1 MVAELRKRV
10 VVIASGQTE
19 RRALPHLLSHL
30 RAEGI
35 CICASDVLIPPGHRD
50 LRVEIVEKIINSE
63 WYGSQTPPDKF
74 VILVDVDR
82 KDPDGKLAH
91 FKEGLPGRLPSDVG
105 PLLQYAYARQH
116 LEAWYFADA
125 QNLRE
130 YLSGKD
136 LGSVDAS
143 HPDEIENPKRHL
155 KNLLGPRSY
164 TALVSGEIAQALDAR
179 TIEGR
184 SPSFRGFVAAV
195 RDGAGWESQI

>member
-1 MVAELRKRV
+1 MVAELHKRV
-10 VVIASGQTE
+10 VVIASGLTE

-35 CICASDVLIPPGHRD
+35 CTSDVLIPTGNRD
-50 LRVEIVEKIINSE
+50 LRVEIAEELIKSE
-63 WYGSQTPPDKF
+63 WYVSQTPPDKF

-82 KDPDGKLAH
+82 EDPDGKLAP
-91 FKEGLPGRLPSDVG
+91 FKEELPGRLPSEVG
-105 PLLQYAYARQH
+105 PLLQYAYAQQH

-130 YLSGKD
+130 YLCGKA

-143 HPDEIENPKRHL
+143 QPDEIENPKLHL
-155 KNLLGPRSY
+155 KNLLGLGFY
-164 TALVSGEIAQALDAR
+164 TARVSEGIAQALDAR

-195 RDGAGWESQI
+195 RNWGRDCGS

>member
-10 VVIASGQTE
+10 VVIASGLTE

-30 RAEGI
+30 RDEGI
-35 CICASDVLIPPGHRD
+35 CVSDVRIPPGNRD
-50 LRVEIVEKIINSE
+50 LRVRSVKELIDSE
-63 WYGSQTPPDKF
+63 WPRPDKF

-82 KDPDGKLAH
+82 KNPEDKLASL
-91 FKEGLPGRLPSDVG
+91 KRELPGRLPPEVG
-105 PLLQYAYARQH
+105 PLLQYAYAQQH

-125 QNLRE
+125 QNLSG
-130 YLSGKD
+130 YLGGSA

-143 HPDEIENPKRHL
+143 RPDEIENPKRHL
-155 KNLLGPRSY
+155 KNLLGLGFY
-164 TALVSGEIAQALDAR
+164 TARISEEIAQALDAR

-195 RDGAGWESQI
+195 RNGGRDCGS